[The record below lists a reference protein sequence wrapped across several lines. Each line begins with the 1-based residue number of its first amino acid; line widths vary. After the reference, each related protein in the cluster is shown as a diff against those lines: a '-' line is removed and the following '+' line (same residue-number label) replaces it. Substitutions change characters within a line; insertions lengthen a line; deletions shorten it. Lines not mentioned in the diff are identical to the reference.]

1 MSYFAPD
8 STSLSSWLVTAIT
21 AAGMSFSASSASA
34 AQIAEWNFDD
44 GTAND
49 SVGAYDLSA
58 VGAGASISGGVAY
71 FDGND
76 GSPSFLETSGYGGSS
91 TWSISM
97 RIRAT
102 SPIDQ
107 GVFQGIFSNNSSAT
121 ANNSW
126 QLENYGGVYQ
136 FRTVNAASPF
146 TVGAAT
152 GGWDTIVI
160 RKNGTDGDVWLNG
173 VQVVTSFGVN
183 PGGLQNF
190 RLGTNRNSSR
200 LYRFEAD
207 WFQVYDSHENPE
219 LIPEPSTALLIG
231 LGLAAMTGSRSR
243 KTF

>member
-1 MSYFAPD
+1 MPYSAPH
-8 STSLSSWLVTAIT
+8 SISLSRWIVTAIT
-21 AAGMSFSASSASA
+21 AAGVSFSASAASA

-49 SVGAYDLSA
+49 SVGGYDLSA
-58 VGAGASISGGVAY
+58 VGTGPTISSGIAT

-76 GSPSFLETSGYGGSS
+76 ALPSYLETSGYGGSS
-91 TWSISM
+91 TWSVSM
-97 RIRAT
+97 RIRAG

-107 GVFQGIFSNNSSAT
+107 GVFQGIFSNNSGST
-121 ANNSW
+121 ENNSW

-160 RKNGTDGDVWLNG
+160 RKNGADGDVWLNG
-173 VQVVTSFGVN
+173 VQVVSSFGVN

-190 RLGTNRNSSR
+190 RLGTNRNSN
-200 LYRFEAD
+200 RFYHFDAD
-207 WFQVYDSHENPE
+207 WFKVYDSHEDPQ
-219 LIPEPSTALLIG
+219 LIPEPSAALLIG
-231 LGLAAMTGSRSR
+231 LGLAAMSQARTRRTS
-243 KTF
+243 